1 MSRIALWFYRN
12 EGGHIILEQLQRG
25 LRSRGHEVYADFDM
39 RRCIVE
45 NGRVLTEDGVD
56 LLDFDLLYHMNAD
69 EMSPYQR
76 DVLAAIERAGVQV
89 VNSYK
94 TFIATYDKFVANT
107 LLRQRGLR
115 VPDATLVPATVSLA
129 QLERIFARYEKVV
142 VKRRLGHGGIGVQ
155 RFDTPERLF
164 DFILATRDV
173 FADYYLEKYID
184 FAGRDCRVD
193 ILDGK
198 FIGGYSRRRNH
209 YFKTNVHAR
218 AEMLPIPP
226 TEEQIAYALST
237 AAALEIDATIID
249 MVVGADERLY
259 VLEVNPI
266 LGVFTGVGLK
276 TGVNTIQSESDIHP
290 IFAYD
295 DRKVAALV
303 DFLDAR
309 ARRPRSVP
317 SVAS

>member
-1 MSRIALWFYRN
+1 VSRIALWFYRN
-12 EGGHIILEQLQRG
+12 EGGHIILDQLRRG
-25 LRSRGHEVYADFDM
+25 LTALGHEVYADFDM
-39 RRCIVE
+39 RRCIVR
-45 NGRVLTEDGVD
+45 NGRVITEDGVE
-56 LLDFDLLYHMNAD
+56 LLEMDILYHMNAD
-69 EMSPYQR
+69 EMSLYQR
-76 DVLAAIERAGVQV
+76 DVLAAIERSGVEV
-89 VNSYK
+89 INSYT
-94 TFIATYDKFVANT
+94 TFIACYDKFVANT
-107 LLRQRGLR
+107 LLRQRGIR
-115 VPDATLVPATVSLA
+115 VPDATLVPPTVSLA
-129 QLERIFARYEKVV
+129 NLEQIFLDYEKVV

-173 FADYYLEKYID
+173 FADYYLEKYVE

-193 ILDGK
+193 ILDGRY
-198 FIGGYSRRRNH
+198 IGGYSRRRNH

-226 TEEQIAYALST
+226 TEEQIAYALQA

-249 MVVGADERLY
+249 MVVGSDEQLY

-276 TGVNTIQSESDIHP
+276 TGVNTIQSEADIHP

-303 DFLDAR
+303 EFLDAR
-309 ARRPRSVP
+309 ARRHKRVHAVES
-317 SVAS
+317 